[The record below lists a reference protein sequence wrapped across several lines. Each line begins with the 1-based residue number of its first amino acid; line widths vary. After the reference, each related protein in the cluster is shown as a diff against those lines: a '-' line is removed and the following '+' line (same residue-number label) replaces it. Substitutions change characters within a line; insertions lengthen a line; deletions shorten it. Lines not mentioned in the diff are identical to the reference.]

1 MAPVVSAALG
11 ALGPLLAKLTRLLA
25 DECGRLKGVRREI
38 RSLRSELTSMHA
50 ALQSYS
56 MLEDPSLQVKAWIS
70 LVRELAYDTED
81 CIDKFI
87 QQLGD
92 GRQQGGIKE
101 VFRNTVRRLKTLR
114 SRRRIASQIGDLK
127 ARVIEV
133 QEQKNRYKL
142 DDIPRSTSD
151 HVAVD
156 PRLSALFAEEAHLVG
171 IEGPRDDL
179 AKWMAEEENSPV
191 EHHRSVL
198 SIVGSGGL
206 GKTTLANQIYRK
218 IQGHFQCQAF
228 VSVSQKP
235 DTKKIVKDVISQV
248 PCQDGFTKD
257 IDTWDEKKSI
267 AKLRELLQDKR

>member
-11 ALGPLLAKLTRLLA
+11 ALGPLLAKLTTLLA